1 MEEDLRYPIGKFH
14 WDSRA
19 TAADRAGAVEDIAD
33 FPARL
38 KAALAGLSGEQ
49 IDTAYRP
56 GGGTVRQMVHH
67 LADSHLNA
75 YARLRLGLT
84 ETEPSIKTWE
94 EKDWAELPDARSAT
108 VDASVVLLQGLHE
121 RWGLLLR
128 AMSDA
133 DFERNL
139 RHPDRGLMSLDLLTR
154 LYGWHGR
161 HHVAHIT
168 ALRRRMGW

>member
-1 MEEDLRYPIGKFH
+1 MEDDLRYPMGQFH
-14 WDSRA
+14 WEGPA
-19 TAADRAGAVEDIAD
+19 TAADRAVAVEDIAD

-38 KAALAGLSGEQ
+38 KAALTGLSDEQ
-49 IDTAYRP
+49 IDTPYRP
-56 GGGTVRQMVHH
+56 GGWTVRQLVHH

-84 ETEPSIKTWE
+84 ESEPSIKTWE
-94 EKDWAELPDARSAT
+94 EKDWAELPDARSAP

-121 RWGLLLR
+121 RWDLLLR